1 MPAQDTLYPLEASYI
16 ATNAYFALKDWIN
29 LKPVAGVESRANL
42 LDRVLGLGTA
52 GIVDPKQPNPT
63 LRGTALANA
72 KLGNIYSATTGFGT
86 ESGFGYLLNFREG
99 SRRHTIIATR
109 GTRPELGAADLLT
122 DARAAMTAFPGYGP
136 VHKGFRTTY
145 DSAMVNLARDHRLLM
160 DSDVVHCVG
169 HSLGGAVAT
178 LIAAH
183 YAGLGKSVKL
193 YTFGSPRVGA
203 GGTYAAMHTAIGK
216 DNIFRVAHDL
226 DPISLIGPF
235 PFIHVNPSSSD
246 PNNFTIPSPTGSLFS
261 TINHDMNH
269 YIASTGGEDTD
280 WGYLRGRASQVDHD
294 NAVLARWL
302 LHKDN
307 EPGWVQYASAKT
319 LGILLKLFQHVLRTI
334 STSVLLSLT
343 AIDLLA
349 EMLFNGLHRAKAMG
363 EQILQLLN
371 HAAKWAGFDLAPG
384 ADFTARIIGRILST
398 MLAAVQQMAVGAL
411 QLATRNIKAMP
422 LVIASGWA
430 LSGCSTF

>member
-1 MPAQDTLYPLEASYI
+1 MPAQDTLNPLEASYI

-29 LKPVAGVESRANL
+29 LKPVAGVESRANIR
-42 LDRVLGLGTA
+42 DRVLGPGSA

-63 LRGTALANA
+63 LQGTALAKA
-72 KLGNIYSATTGFGT
+72 KLGTVYSATTGFGT
-86 ESGFGYLLNFREG
+86 ESGFGYLLKFRDG

-122 DARAAMTAFPGYGP
+122 DARGAMTAFPGYGP

-160 DSDVVHCVG
+160 ESDVVHCVG

-183 YAGLGKSVKL
+183 YAGLGKAVKL

-203 GGTYAAMHTAIGK
+203 GGTFAAMHKTIGK

-235 PFIHVNPSSSD
+235 PFIHVNPSPSD

-261 TINHDMNH
+261 TENHDMNR
-269 YIASTGGEDTD
+269 YIRSTGGEDAGWD
-280 WGYLRGRASQVDHD
+280 YLRSLRELCDRQDWLLMLDDAKRCFTYNFETPAFPVKNYLATLRLYPVTHTDQTFAEEVGLTFQSSFESAVVSGKNLGTDLAEGKPTLPSLVFFNAEEDSVSFGRA
-294 NAVLARWL
+294 
-302 LHKDN
+302 
-307 EPGWVQYASAKT
+307 G
-319 LGILLKLFQHVLRTI
+319 LREY
-334 STSVLLSLT
+334 L
-343 AIDLLA
+343 
-349 EMLFNGLHRAKAMG
+349 EGC
-363 EQILQLLN
+363 E
-371 HAAKWAGFDLAPG
+371 
-384 ADFTARIIGRILST
+384 GRL
-398 MLAAVQQMAVGAL
+398 M
-411 QLATRNIKAMP
+411 RR
-422 LVIASGWA
+422 
-430 LSGCSTF
+430 

>member
-1 MPAQDTLYPLEASYI
+1 MPAQDTLNPLEASHI

-29 LKPVAGVESRANL
+29 LKPVAGVESRANIR
-42 LDRVLGLGTA
+42 DRVLGPGTV

-63 LRGTALANA
+63 LKGTSLATA
-72 KLGNIYSATTGFGT
+72 KLGNVYSASTGFGT
-86 ESGFGYLLNFREG
+86 ESGFGYLLKFRDG
-99 SRRHTIIATR
+99 QRRHTIIATR

-122 DARAAMTAFPGYGP
+122 DARAAMTSFPGYGP

-160 DSDVVHCVG
+160 ESDVVHCVG

-183 YAGLGKSVKL
+183 YAGLGKAVKL

-203 GGTYAAMHTAIGK
+203 SGTFAAMHKTIGK

-235 PFIHVNPSSSD
+235 PFIHVNPSPSD
-246 PNNFTIPSPTGSLFS
+246 PNNFTIPSPSGSLFS
-261 TINHDMNH
+261 TENHDMNR
-269 YIASTGGEDTD
+269 YIGSVNRKGVGWD
-280 WGYLRGRASQVDHD
+280 YVRSLASQVDHD

-307 EPGWVQYASAKT
+307 DPGWVQYASAKT
-319 LGILLKLFQHVLRTI
+319 LGILFKLFQHVLRTI

-349 EMLFNGLHRAKAMG
+349 EMLFNGLYRVKALG
-363 EQILQLLN
+363 EQIFQLLN
-371 HAAKWAGFDLAPG
+371 HAAKWAGVDLAPG
-384 ADFTARIIGRILST
+384 ADFTARIIGSILST
-398 MLAAVQQMAVGAL
+398 MLAAMKQMAIASL
-411 QLATRNIKAMP
+411 QIATRNIKAMP
-422 LVIASGWA
+422 LVVAGGWA
-430 LSGCSTF
+430 LFDSSTF